1 MLIANV
7 YIGMIRAL
15 IVGVFLLLV
24 MGACTQRLICPA
36 YQSSFIYDKPTAK
49 EKFVYY
55 NESTTQPREVL
66 ASANSK
72 TITLPPRDSTWKK
85 SDALPGPALPHV
97 RRVKKDRYLLLPE
110 KTYKKALKSLR
121 TVEMKPVYP
130 KKETDS
136 LDIAAELDSAAR
148 SISDTLTGEPAKPKE
163 AEDSAYAITKTKE
176 KYNIDQDA
184 YLWYFRD
191 VLVLPDVRAA
201 MMEEG
206 EVQAAKKKS
215 DKKSKGGFFKNLFK
229 KKDKKKLATDSL
241 TVNTEQPEPDSTQTQ
256 SKPKKKLLGGLFKKK
271 AKADK
276 TTTDEKPD
284 DKKKE
289 EEDDGF

>member
-1 MLIANV
+1 
-7 YIGMIRAL
+7 MIRAL
-15 IVGVFLLLV
+15 FLGVSILLV
-24 MGACTQRLICPA
+24 MGSCTQRLICPA

-55 NESTTQPREVL
+55 NDNTTQPREVL

-85 SDALPGPALPHV
+85 SDGLPGPALPHV

-148 SISDTLTGEPAKPKE
+148 SISDTLTGEPGKPKV

-176 KYNIDQDA
+176 KYNLDQDA

-206 EVQAAKKKS
+206 VVQAAKKKS
-215 DKKSKGGFFKNLFK
+215 DKKAKGGFFKNLFK
-229 KKDKKKLATDSL
+229 KKDKKKKQPADSL
-241 TVNTEQPEPDSTQTQ
+241 TVTSVQPTLDSTQTEP
-256 SKPKKKLLGGLFKKK
+256 KPKKKLLGGLFKKK

-276 TTTDEKPD
+276 AKPDEKPD

-289 EEDDGF
+289 EDDGFE

>member
-1 MLIANV
+1 
-7 YIGMIRAL
+7 MIRAL
-15 IVGVFLLLV
+15 FLGVSILLV
-24 MGACTQRLICPA
+24 LGSCTQRLICPA

-85 SDALPGPALPHV
+85 SDGLPGPALPHV

-110 KTYKKALKSLR
+110 KTYKQALKALR

-148 SISDTLTGEPAKPKE
+148 SISDTTLIGSSTKPKQT
-163 AEDSAYAITKTKE
+163 ADSAYAITKTKE
-176 KYNIDQDA
+176 KYNLDQDA

-215 DKKSKGGFFKNLFK
+215 DKKAKGGFFKNLFK
-229 KKDKKKLATDSL
+229 KKDKKKQLTDSL
-241 TVNTEQPEPDSTQTQ
+241 TVSNAQPDSTQTEP
-256 SKPKKKLLGGLFKKK
+256 KPKKKLLGGLFKKK
-271 AKADK
+271 PKADK
-276 TTTDEKPD
+276 TKPDEKQD

-289 EEDDGF
+289 EDDGFE

>member
-1 MLIANV
+1 MLV
-7 YIGMIRAL
+7 LGS
-15 IVGVFLLLV
+15 
-24 MGACTQRLICPA
+24 CTQRLICPA

-72 TITLPPRDSTWKK
+72 TITLPARDSTWAK

-97 RRVKKDRYLLLPE
+97 RKKSKKGRYLLLPE
-110 KTYKKALKSLR
+110 KTYKQALKALR
-121 TVEMKPVYP
+121 TVEMKPIYP

-148 SISDTLTGEPAKPKE
+148 SISDTLTGEPTKPKQ

-176 KYNIDQDA
+176 KYNLDQDA

-215 DKKSKGGFFKNLFK
+215 AKKAKGGFFSKIKNLFK
-229 KKDKKKLATDSL
+229 KKDKKQKADSL
-241 TVNTEQPEPDSTQTQ
+241 SVTTEQPLSDSTQTPP
-256 SKPKKKLLGGLFKKK
+256 KAKKKFLSGLFKKK
-271 AKADK
+271 PKADK
-276 TTTDEKPD
+276 TKSDKPD
-284 DKKKE
+284 EAKK

>member
-1 MLIANV
+1 MSV
-7 YIGMIRAL
+7 SMTRAFFFGA
-15 IVGVFLLLV
+15 VLLL
-24 MGACTQRLICPA
+24 GSCTQRLICPA

-85 SDALPGPALPHV
+85 SDALQGPALPHV

-148 SISDTLTGEPAKPKE
+148 SISDTLTGEAAKPKV

-215 DKKSKGGFFKNLFK
+215 GKKAKGGVFGKIKNLFK
-229 KKDKKKLATDSL
+229 KKDKKKQPADSL
-241 TVNTEQPEPDSTQTQ
+241 TVTTAQPKSDSTQTEP
-256 SKPKKKLLGGLFKKK
+256 KPKKKLLGGLFKKK
-271 AKADK
+271 PKADK
-276 TTTDEKPD
+276 TKPDEKPD

-289 EEDDGF
+289 EDDGF

>member
-1 MLIANV
+1 
-7 YIGMIRAL
+7 MIRAL
-15 IVGVFLLLV
+15 FVGVFMILV

-148 SISDTLTGEPAKPKE
+148 SISDTLTGEPAKPRE
-163 AEDSAYAITKTKE
+163 AEDTAYAITKTKE

-201 MMEEG
+201 MAEEG

-215 DKKSKGGFFKNLFK
+215 DKKSKSGFFKNLFK
-229 KKDKKKLATDSL
+229 KKDKKKKQPTDSL
-241 TVNTEQPEPDSTQTQ
+241 TVTNAQPNSDSIQTEP
-256 SKPKKKLLGGLFKKK
+256 KPKKKLLGGLFKKK
-271 AKADK
+271 AKTDK
-276 TTTDEKPD
+276 AKPDEQPD

-289 EEDDGF
+289 EDDGF